1 MIMEVHMQT
10 SDKPFDKSM
19 CLSHLQLNRLLA
31 KKLLADKPKNKKLH
45 GIYNI

>member
-10 SDKPFDKSM
+10 SDNPFDKSM

-31 KKLLADKPKNKKLH
+31 KKLLANKPKNKKLH